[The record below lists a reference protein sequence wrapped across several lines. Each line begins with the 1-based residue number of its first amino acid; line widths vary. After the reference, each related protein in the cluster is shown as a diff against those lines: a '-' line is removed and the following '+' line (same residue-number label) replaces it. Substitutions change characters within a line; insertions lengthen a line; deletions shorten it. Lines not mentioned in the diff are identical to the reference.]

1 MYKELQQQL
10 DSFIGK
16 FGTLAL
22 LKYLSNFQNLKESDL
37 KEFENIIT
45 NVSKLY
51 NVEVKQIQN
60 IKNQKTSIV
69 DARRLITYF
78 LLVNKNY
85 EVKFLS
91 NWLNCSK
98 RTIYKY
104 KEEAIF
110 RKQNPKIFKVFNQN
124 LNQFTHE

>member
-10 DSFIGK
+10 DNFIGK

-22 LKYLSNFQNLKESDL
+22 LKYLSNFENLKQSDL
-37 KEFENIIT
+37 KEFEKTIT
-45 NVSKLY
+45 NIAKIY
-51 NVEVKQIQN
+51 CIEVKQLQD

-69 DARRLITYF
+69 DARRTLTYCLI
-78 LLVNKNY
+78 VVKNY

-104 KEEAIF
+104 KEEALF
-110 RKQNPKIFKVFNQN
+110 RQKNPKIFKIFNEH
-124 LNQFTHE
+124 LNQFNNE